1 MHKNR
6 LPAVLM
12 GAALLLGG
20 CDFVDS
26 ALLPSL
32 GGGSSGSSSS
42 STAPS
47 SGTASTQTA
56 SAQTSSTQSGS
67 TQSGSTMTTSNL
79 PQLGTGNYPPPSVT
93 PGQSTGTAV
102 GQRVEGLRAE
112 LTKLDG
118 DVGAENQTLQNLR
131 AQTNQNAL
139 AYNQNIAAINAKLEV
154 GTTPGN
160 PILVKQLNDAQG
172 QLEQVSGS
180 LNQMNQLSTQVTS
193 SASKSSYL
201 LQSVRATYNISGAED
216 EDHRQLTV
224 LEDDV
229 NKTTI
234 VIDRLLSE
242 LTDDIARQTNYL
254 AEERGNLNTLG
265 IAVNNGEA
273 FGTSL
278 SSRSYAPPT
287 APAMAPGAG
296 IASGRPLVVIRF
308 DRPDVQ
314 YQQPLYQAVSQVLQR
329 RPNAAF
335 DLVAVAP
342 ASGGAAQVAL
352 NSNMAQHDADQ
363 VLRSLIGMGL
373 SADRVSVS
381 SATSPN
387 AQVNEVHLYVR

>member
-1 MHKNR
+1 M
-6 LPAVLM
+6 
-12 GAALLLGG
+12 LGG
-20 CDFVDS
+20 CDFFDS

-32 GGGSSGSSSS
+32 GGGSS
-42 STAPS
+42 S
-47 SGTASTQTA
+47 SGSAPASSGSAAQPAASQTTQTA
-56 SAQTSSTQSGS
+56 SAQTSST
-67 TQSGSTMTTSNL
+67 MTTSSV
-79 PQLGTGNYPPPSVT
+79 PQLGTGNYQPPSVT
-93 PGQSTGTAV
+93 PGQSTGTVV

-118 DVGAENQTLQNLR
+118 DVGNENQTLQNLR
-131 AQTNQNAL
+131 AQTIQNAL

-160 PILVKQLNDAQG
+160 PILVKQLSDAQG

-193 SASKSSYL
+193 SASMSSYL
-201 LQSVRATYNISGAED
+201 LQSVRATYNISGAVD

-254 AEERGNLNTLG
+254 AQERANLNTLG

-278 SSRSYAPPT
+278 SARSYGQPMAPIS
-287 APAMAPGAG
+287 APGAG

>member
-1 MHKNR
+1 
-6 LPAVLM
+6 M

-20 CDFVDS
+20 CDFFDS

-32 GGGSSGSSSS
+32 GGGSSESSSAPAS
-42 STAPS
+42 GGTAQPS
-47 SGTASTQTA
+47 ATQKTQTASTQ
-56 SAQTSSTQSGS
+56 SSSTQSS
-67 TQSGSTMTTSNL
+67 STMTTTGV
-79 PQLGTGNYPPPSVT
+79 PQLGTGNFQPPSVT

-102 GQRVEGLRAE
+102 GQRVDGLRAE
-112 LTKLDG
+112 LSKLDA
-118 DVGAENQTLQNLR
+118 DVGNENQTLQNLR
-131 AQTNQNAL
+131 AQSIQNAL
-139 AYNQNIAAINAKLEV
+139 AYHQNIAAINAKLEV

-180 LNQMNQLSTQVTS
+180 LNQMNQLSTQVTA
-193 SASKSSYL
+193 SASMSSYL
-201 LQSVRATYNISGAED
+201 LQSTRATYNISGAVD

-278 SSRSYAPPT
+278 SSRSYGAPM
-287 APAMAPGAG
+287 APISAPGAG
-296 IASGRPLVVIRF
+296 IATGRPLVVIRF